1 MLEWTTSASGAS
13 LGLIV
18 HHTDVK
24 REWVYDRKSSI
35 GRLNRGL
42 DEAQKRG
49 WIIAD
54 MEKGFKVVFPFELV
68 N

>member
-1 MLEWTTSASGAS
+1 MLEWTTSGDGLR

-18 HHTDVK
+18 HHTDEA
-24 REWVYDRKSSI
+24 REWAYDRESSI

-42 DEAQKRG
+42 DEAKQRG

-54 MEKGFKVVFPFELV
+54 MEKDFKVIFPFELEK
-68 N
+68 